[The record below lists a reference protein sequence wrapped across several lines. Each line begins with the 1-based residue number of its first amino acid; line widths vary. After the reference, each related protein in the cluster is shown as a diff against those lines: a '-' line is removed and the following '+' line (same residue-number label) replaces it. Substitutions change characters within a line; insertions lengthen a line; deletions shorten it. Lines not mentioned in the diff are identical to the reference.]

1 MKNKWNVKTIKQQK
15 EIMMQKILL
24 RKTFRELQKNF
35 MRYFALFA
43 LAALSVFLVTGLAG
57 TAWSITGTVES
68 KAEENCLE
76 DGEFVMSAPL
86 SEEQEEVV
94 GSMEFLLEDMFY
106 LDFKQS
112 DGSILRL
119 MKNRERINQAEVSE
133 GQVAQ
138 NENEIVL
145 ERIYAKTHG
154 LDVGDTV
161 VLGEREFTVSGIGT
175 SADYE
180 LCVENLTDMAADGN
194 AFGTAFVTL
203 EAYRFLEESGQAA
216 RAEGI
221 VYGFCLRP
229 DTSQTDAPEGK
240 STADNEDGNSTD
252 ERMDELRTY
261 LAESGGLLRFT
272 ESDRNPRI
280 GAAVDDVQINIRASL
295 TAGVIVLILLAFVI
309 SVFVVHSIDR
319 ESAVIG
325 TLYAMG
331 VKKGELMLSYTWLP
345 VLVCLAG
352 GVLGT
357 ALGFSP
363 AAFLLLGESAYSYFS
378 IPDICPVLNPWLAV
392 YGIVLPA
399 LSAFLVNYLVIRSR
413 LGSTALSLMRGTEK
427 HRKVS
432 RLKLGSL
439 TFARAFQIRRLLRE
453 KRSCLALLAGMFV
466 SLLVLDLGL
475 NCYMF
480 CRNMERDYAEDTK
493 YEYMYQLMYQPDSV
507 PEGAY
512 PAFAESFS
520 GESAGYELEVTLLG
534 LTEENPF
541 FPEISSGKD
550 QSNERNNAQEREVN
564 RISISS
570 AVAGKFGLKTGDRIG
585 LERTSDGKEYSF
597 TVAEIVPYSAGL
609 YSFMDI
615 GEMRRLLDK
624 EEGYYN
630 VLYSRKSLDLE
641 TQQIYALTTREDIVK
656 TASVLMENMTPMI
669 GTMIM
674 VSALLFLIV
683 LYQMIRIMTDRAA
696 LSISLMR
703 LFGYRD
709 KELGKLYL
717 NGGLAVAGIGA
728 AVLIPLAKWI
738 MDLIY
743 PSLVANVAC
752 GPDFAW
758 PGQMYISVY
767 VGILLC
773 CLAIQRMLA
782 SRLRQITPTE
792 VLKRRE

>member
-1 MKNKWNVKTIKQQK
+1 
-15 EIMMQKILL
+15 MQKILL

-86 SEEQEEVV
+86 SEEQEEAV
-94 GSMEFLLEDMFY
+94 GSMEILLEDMFY

-133 GQVAQ
+133 GQVAK

-229 DTSQTDAPEGK
+229 DTSQTDASEGK
-240 STADNEDGNSTD
+240 STADNEAGNSTD

-325 TLYAMG
+325 TLYALG
-331 VKKGELMLSYTWLP
+331 VKRGELMLSYTWLP

-439 TFARAFQIRRLLRE
+439 TFVRAFQIRRLLRE

-683 LYQMIRIMTDRAA
+683 LYQMIRIM
-696 LSISLMR
+696 
-703 LFGYRD
+703 
-709 KELGKLYL
+709 
-717 NGGLAVAGIGA
+717 
-728 AVLIPLAKWI
+728 
-738 MDLIY
+738 DLIY

-752 GPDFAW
+752 GPDFVW